1 MGSQAAQLLFLSYGR
16 DDERESDDVG
26 VEYAAKG
33 GYEAAEG
40 AEFFSSL
47 KRMSESSGQS
57 IPSFLSTHPDPG
69 EREQTIVRLAQ
80 EWESTTNMTKLERD
94 AYLNQVDGIVLGENP
109 RQGFTEN
116 GVFYHPDL
124 KFRFPVPDGFQVINQ
139 PTQVAMVDENQQA
152 ILLFTIES
160 ESNTAQAAA
169 QSFAGQEGLTVI
181 ERSAA
186 SSNGLPA
193 YFVVA
198 DAQLQDGQTV
208 RVKAYYVEYGGNVYA
223 FIGYAAQQNY
233 ANYSGQLTNTMSGF
247 APLRDNRILSIQPTR
262 LAVRPASQ
270 NAPFNTFL
278 SSNLPRNMTE
288 NDMAILNQV
297 GLDQTIERGTRLKL
311 VQ

>member
-1 MGSQAAQLLFLSYGR
+1 
-16 DDERESDDVG
+16 
-26 VEYAAKG
+26 
-33 GYEAAEG
+33 
-40 AEFFSSL
+40 
-47 KRMSESSGQS
+47 
-57 IPSFLSTHPDPG
+57 
-69 EREQTIVRLAQ
+69 
-80 EWESTTNMTKLERD
+80 
-94 AYLNQVDGIVLGENP
+94 
-109 RQGFTEN
+109 
-116 GVFYHPDL
+116 VFYHPDL

-233 ANYSGQLTNTMSGF
+233 ANYSGRLTNTMSGF